1 METLPIKVLNKKS
14 ENIVITAAYHPS
26 KETNKLFKDFCKD
39 FLSKQ
44 EMSNKAAFL
53 LGGFNLNVLDYN
65 TNELVKNFFN
75 LIFQNGF
82 LPLIQRPTRFTRTT
96 AVGIERI
103 STNIVLNKIQSGLS
117 KLSLKII
124 SQYSLF

>member
-14 ENIVITAAYHPS
+14 QNIVITAAYHPS
-26 KETNKLFKDFCKD
+26 KETNKLSKDFCKD

-44 EMSNKAAFL
+44 EMSNTTAFL

-82 LPLIQRPTRFTRTT
+82 LPLIQRPTRFIRTT
-96 AVGIERI
+96 ATEIEHI